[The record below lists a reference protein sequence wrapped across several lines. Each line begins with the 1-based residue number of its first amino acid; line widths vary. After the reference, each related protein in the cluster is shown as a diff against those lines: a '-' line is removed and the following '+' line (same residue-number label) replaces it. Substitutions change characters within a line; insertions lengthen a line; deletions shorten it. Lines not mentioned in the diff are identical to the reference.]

1 MRNYTNVICI
11 DEEGT
16 VNENKLYM
24 GKKAVMKAELHFA
37 KRVRELNETIEKDL
51 IEDALDEGIY
61 IYNNRAVFL
70 SHPDVKK

>member
-1 MRNYTNVICI
+1 VNFVNIICTN
-11 DEEGT
+11 EEGI
-16 VNENKLYM
+16 VSENKLYM

-61 IYNNRAVFL
+61 IYNNRAVFI